1 MGAATTQ
8 PSGLRNM
15 AMAAVGALPFIPRP
29 STLPSRVVRTHGV
42 RIDPAHVA
50 AYAKVTGLSFTD
62 KVPVTYP
69 FALQFPSVMELVT
82 GFDFPFPAIGTV
94 HLENHITQHRAIT
107 ATDTVDIEVRTEN
120 LREHR
125 KGLLVDVLTDITIG
139 TDTVW
144 QQTMTFLRQQRTSLS
159 DGPKSEPPKAVKLPP
174 PNSTLRI
181 SGGQIRRYASVGG
194 DHNPIHTSSI
204 GAKALGFPKA
214 IAHGMF
220 TAAAVL
226 GNIQGE
232 IPDAVRYDVKF
243 GKPILLPASVGVWI
257 EKDGNGWDIAVRN
270 PKKGDPHL
278 NGTITP
284 L

>member
-1 MGAATTQ
+1 MTQ

-29 STLPSRVVRTHGV
+29 SVLPSRVVRTHGV
-42 RIDPAHVA
+42 QIDPAHVA
-50 AYAKVTGLSFTD
+50 AYAQVTGLRFSD

-94 HLENHITQHRAIT
+94 HIENHITQHRAIT
-107 ATDTVDIEVRTEN
+107 ATDTVDIEVRAEN

-125 KGLLVDVLTDITIG
+125 KGLLVDVLTDVSIG
-139 TDTVW
+139 TETVW

-159 DGPKSEPPKAVKLPP
+159 DGQKPEPPKAVKLPP

-181 SGGQIRRYASVGG
+181 TPGQIRRYASVGG

-232 IPDAVRYDVKF
+232 IPDAVRYDLKF

-257 EKDGNGWDIAVRN
+257 EKDGSGSSAGWDIAVRN
-270 PKKGDPHL
+270 PKKGDPHVT
-278 NGTITP
+278 GSITP